1 MSENNKSKPTKAE
14 VRKMIHGLTEKVEE
28 ETILRRVWK
37 ILERAYAA
45 QGGNADE

>member
-1 MSENNKSKPTKAE
+1 MSGNNKNELTEAE

-28 ETILRRVWK
+28 GTILRRVWK